1 LFQAQGPV
9 IPLAIVALALLGGFL
24 GGVLGALTGLGGG
37 IVVVPLLTLVLHLP
51 ITEAVGV
58 SLFCVISI
66 SVGAA
71 PRFVGTG
78 LSNVRVALFLQ
89 MAASAGALVGA
100 LVSHAVP
107 ARALFLIFGLVMLY
121 NAALSLLP
129 SRRSEA
135 AVVSSV
141 LARRLRLAGRYQE
154 GGEWHA
160 YEVTDPLPA
169 LGIMLGAG
177 MLSALLG
184 IGSGVFKV
192 MAMDKLMRLP
202 FKVSSATSNF
212 MIGITAAT
220 SAGYYLA
227 HGDVP
232 PLVAAPVILG
242 SLGGAYLGGHWMKV
256 LPVQQLRRVF
266 AVVLMCVAA
275 EMLYKGVVP

>member
-1 LFQAQGPV
+1 V
-9 IPLAIVALALLGGFL
+9 TPLLGVGLALLGGFL
-24 GGVLGALTGLGGG
+24 GGVIGALTGLGGG
-37 IVVVPLLTLVLHLP
+37 IIVVPLLTLVLHLP

-58 SLFCVISI
+58 SLFGVMAI

-100 LVSHAVP
+100 LVSHDIP
-107 ARALFLIFGLVMLY
+107 ARALFLMFGLVMLY
-121 NAALSLLP
+121 NAIVSFLP
-129 SRRSEA
+129 SRKTQSA
-135 AVVSSV
+135 AISSP
-141 LARRLRLAGRYQE
+141 LAQRLKLAGRYQE
-154 GGEWHA
+154 RGEWQA
-160 YEVTDPLPA
+160 YEVASPLPA
-169 LGIMLGAG
+169 FGIMLGAG

-202 FKVSSATSNF
+202 FKVSTATSNF

-220 SAGYYLA
+220 SAGYYLS

-232 PLVAAPVILG
+232 PLIAAPVVLG
-242 SLGGAYLGGHWMKV
+242 TLGGAYLGGHWMKV
-256 LPVQQLRRVF
+256 LPVQQLRRIF
-266 AVVLMCVAA
+266 AVVLMAVALQ
-275 EMLYKGVVP
+275 MLYQGIRP

>member
-1 LFQAQGPV
+1 MT
-9 IPLAIVALALLGGFL
+9 PLLGVGLALLGGFL
-24 GGVLGALTGLGGG
+24 GGVIGALTGLGGG
-37 IVVVPLLTLVLHLP
+37 IIVVPLLTLVLHLP

-58 SLFCVISI
+58 SLFGVMAI

-100 LVSHAVP
+100 LVSHDIP
-107 ARALFLIFGLVMLY
+107 ARALFLMFGLVMLY
-121 NAALSLLP
+121 NAIVSFLP
-129 SRRSEA
+129 SRKTQSA
-135 AVVSSV
+135 AISSP
-141 LARRLRLAGRYQE
+141 LAQRLKLAGRYQE
-154 GGEWHA
+154 RGEWQA
-160 YEVTDPLPA
+160 YEVASPLPA
-169 LGIMLGAG
+169 FGIMLGAG

-202 FKVSSATSNF
+202 FKVSTATSNF

-220 SAGYYLA
+220 SAGYYLS

-232 PLVAAPVILG
+232 PLIAAPVVLG
-242 SLGGAYLGGHWMKV
+242 TLGGAYLGGHWMKV
-256 LPVQQLRRVF
+256 LPVQQLRRIF
-266 AVVLMCVAA
+266 AVVLMAVALQ
-275 EMLYKGVVP
+275 MLYQGIRP

>member
-1 LFQAQGPV
+1 MT
-9 IPLAIVALALLGGFL
+9 PLAIVCLAMLGGFL
-24 GGVLGALTGLGGG
+24 GGIIGALTGLGGG
-37 IVVVPLLTLVLHLP
+37 IIVVPLLTLVLHLP

-58 SLFCVISI
+58 SLFGVMAI

-89 MAASAGALVGA
+89 MAASTGALVGA
-100 LVSHAVP
+100 LVSHDVP

-121 NAALSLLP
+121 NAVVSLLP

-135 AVVSSV
+135 AAVSSP
-141 LARRLRLAGRYQE
+141 LAQRLRLAGRYQE
-154 GGEWHA
+154 SGEWHA
-160 YEVTDPLPA
+160 YEVTNPLPA

-202 FKVSSATSNF
+202 FKVSTATSNF

-242 SLGGAYLGGHWMKV
+242 SLAGASLGGHWMKV
-256 LPVQQLRRVF
+256 LPVQRLRRVF
-266 AVVLMCVAA
+266 AVVLMCVAV
-275 EMLYKGVVP
+275 EMLYKGIVP

>member
-1 LFQAQGPV
+1 M
-9 IPLAIVALALLGGFL
+9 LGGFL

-37 IVVVPLLTLVLHLP
+37 IIVVPLLTLGLHLP
-51 ITEAVGV
+51 ILEAVGV
-58 SLFCVISI
+58 SLFCVMSI

-89 MAASAGALVGA
+89 VAASAGALIGA
-100 LVSHAVP
+100 RLSHDVP

-121 NAALSLLP
+121 NAVLSLLP
-129 SRRSEA
+129 SRKTEA
-135 AVVSSV
+135 AAESSP
-141 LARRLRLAGRYQE
+141 LAQRLKLAGRYQE
-154 GGEWHA
+154 GGEWYS
-160 YEVTDPLPA
+160 YEVTNPLPA

-202 FKVSSATSNF
+202 FKVSTATSNF

-232 PLVAAPVILG
+232 PLLAAPVILG

-266 AVVLMCVAA
+266 AVVLMCVAV
-275 EMLYKGVVP
+275 EMLYKGVAS